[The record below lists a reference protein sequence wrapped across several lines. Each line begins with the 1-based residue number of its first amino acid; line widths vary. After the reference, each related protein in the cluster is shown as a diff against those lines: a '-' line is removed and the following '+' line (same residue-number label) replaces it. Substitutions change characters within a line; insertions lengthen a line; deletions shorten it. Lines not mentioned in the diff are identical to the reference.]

1 MKTRTIQAYQITNT
15 VVDLIYKASF
25 ILPYGVER
33 SIVEM
38 LKNEESEIAQTTL
51 TVLKENSDIAETEG
65 LPLCQDCGAVV
76 VFIEIGQS
84 VLVEG
89 SLTDAVNRGVE
100 EAYRKFSLRK
110 SIVFDPLRRN
120 NTGTNAPAFIHADLV
135 AGDSFTITVYLK
147 GGGSENMS
155 ALRMFRPT
163 DDPETI
169 IDFIDDTV
177 VAAGP
182 NPCPPLFLGVGI
194 GGTADVA
201 MVNAKKAVLR
211 EVGTRHGDPMYADLE
226 KRIEER
232 LNATGVGP
240 LGFGGRSTVVQVF
253 IREAPTH
260 IATLPVAL
268 NLNCHSLRYGTAEL

>member
-1 MKTRTIQAYQITNT
+1 MKTRTLQSYQITNA

-33 SIVEM
+33 RIDEM
-38 LKNEESEIAQTTL
+38 LKNEDSELARTTL
-51 TVLKENSDIAETEG
+51 KILQENSDIAGTEG
-65 LPLCQDCGAVV
+65 LPLCQDCGMAI

-89 SLTDAVNRGVE
+89 NLIAAVNSGVE

-110 SIVFDPLRRN
+110 SIVADPLKRQ
-120 NTGTNAPAFIHADLV
+120 NTGTNAPAFIHTDLV
-135 AGDSFTITVYLK
+135 EGDTFTITVYLK

-163 DDPETI
+163 DAMEAI
-169 IDFIDDTV
+169 IDYIADTV

-194 GGTADVA
+194 GGTADMA
-201 MVNAKKAVLR
+201 MANAKKAVLR
-211 EVGTRHGDPMYADLE
+211 EVGTRHGDPVYADLE

-240 LGFGGRSTVVQVF
+240 LGFGGRSTVAQVF